1 MPLQSVEQ
9 KGEKKGVKKK
19 KIYFI
24 LASQPVSDLSK
35 FL

>member
-19 KIYFI
+19 IYFI
-24 LASQPVSDLSK
+24 LASQPVSDLSE